1 MPRLRND
8 VTGVVVNV
16 DDDTAASLTDR
27 AAGGIGNWVDAD
39 GDKKPAP
46 KKTSANKAE

>member
-16 DDDTAASLTDR
+16 DEDTAASLTDR
-27 AAGGIGNWVDAD
+27 AAGGLGNWVSAD
-39 GDKKPAP
+39 KDET
-46 KKTSANKAE
+46 KTRRTSK